1 MSDVADLYKSF
12 CFWDDEAMIFH
23 NPEECYH
30 FLSDDERICSFW
42 LALSSFKQLIQS
54 QMCPS
59 LAPVLTVIH
68 APAVALSGQSISGEE
83 AWLDAPSFSPL
94 KLRVPDGLL
103 YLFAGSIAAS
113 SCIFLLSMTVQCTHS
128 VFLESIV
135 LGLEDLS
142 TFSLGWTIYDGQIS
156 PISHPFA
163 TTNVAAIHGSVVN

>member
-1 MSDVADLYKSF
+1 LDVADLYKSF

-59 LAPVLTVIH
+59 LAPVLC
-68 APAVALSGQSISGEE
+68 PGSCSIWTEHFWRGGR
-83 AWLDAPSFSPL
+83 LDTPSFSPL

-113 SCIFLLSMTVQCTHS
+113 SCIAFFC
-128 VFLESIV
+128 
-135 LGLEDLS
+135 
-142 TFSLGWTIYDGQIS
+142 
-156 PISHPFA
+156 
-163 TTNVAAIHGSVVN
+163 